1 MKIAV
6 VPASYG
12 SLGKN
17 KGCELAPALLTKG
30 LGAKIFE
37 IIGEN
42 LEDLGEKLLNFV
54 NSSNDKLFLVGGDHS
69 ITYFSFKGFSDGN
82 SGLIVFD
89 AHPDMQSSDFITHED
104 YLRILIEEG
113 ILKSENIVIVGLRS
127 ISFEE
132 QDYLIRKKIV
142 YFDMNKIFELGIEE
156 VCNLVMERMNKFS
169 RLYLSIDIDA
179 ADPAFAPG
187 TGYLEPGGLSSF
199 ELLYMVKRIRMMK
212 NLKVVDLV
220 EINPNKD
227 LNGITVALG
236 RKILEAFL

>member
-1 MKIAV
+1 MKIV
-6 VPASYG
+6 RIPVNYG

-17 KGCELAPALLTKG
+17 NGCELAPGLLTKG
-30 LGAKIFE
+30 FNAKIFD
-37 IIGEN
+37 IFGEN
-42 LEDLGEKLLNFV
+42 IEDFGKRLLNFV
-54 NSSNDKLFLVGGDHS
+54 KNNDEKLFLIGGDHS
-69 ITYFSFKGFSDGN
+69 MTYFSFKGFSDGD

-113 ILKSENIVIVGLRS
+113 ILKPENLVIVGLRS

-132 QDYLIRKKIV
+132 REYLIRKKIV
-142 YFDMNKIFELGIEE
+142 YFDMNKIFELGVGE
-156 VCNLVMERMNKFS
+156 VCNLIMERMNKFS

-199 ELLYMVKRIRMMK
+199 ELLYMIKRIRMMK
-212 NLKVVDLV
+212 NLKIVDLV

-227 LNGITVALG
+227 VNGITVALG